1 MAREESYVL
10 GHEAASDVMAQRDAA
25 RFASFFTRH
34 LSSGMRLLDCG
45 CGPGTITIG
54 LAESVAPGEVVGI
67 DFAEEEVIRARTLA
81 RQRRVDNVRFEVG
94 DATKLE
100 FAESSFDAVFFHG
113 LLCHLNQPITAL
125 REARRVAKPGAV
137 IGAREPDARGNLIHP
152 DTSPLARVLELY
164 EAVRRRSGQDPWIG
178 SKLRSLFDASGL
190 SSVDVEA
197 SFECYADR
205 ASIESHFGP
214 VLNAGV
220 SPGFIALLEA
230 EGLCTRDEFMEL
242 TEGTRLWARA
252 DGSFFARAWCEAVGG
267 VAA

>member
-1 MAREESYVL
+1 MAREETYVL

-25 RFASFFTRH
+25 HFASFFTRY

-45 CGPGTITIG
+45 CGPGTITVG

-81 RQRRVDNVRFEVG
+81 RQRRVDNVRFDVG

-100 FAESSFDAVFFHG
+100 FAESSFDAIFFHG
-113 LLCHLNQPITAL
+113 VLCHLNQPITAL

-152 DTSPLARVLELY
+152 DTSPLARALELY
-164 EAVRRRSGQDPWIG
+164 ETVRRRSGQDPWIG

-190 SSVDVEA
+190 SSVDLGA

-205 ASIESHFGP
+205 ASIESHFGS
-214 VLNAGV
+214 VLDAGV
-220 SPGFIALLEA
+220 SPGFIALVEA
-230 EGLCTRDEFMEL
+230 EALCTRDEFMEL
-242 TEGTRLWARA
+242 VEGTRLWARA
-252 DGSFFARAWCEAVGG
+252 DGSFFARAWCEAVGE
-267 VAA
+267 VPA